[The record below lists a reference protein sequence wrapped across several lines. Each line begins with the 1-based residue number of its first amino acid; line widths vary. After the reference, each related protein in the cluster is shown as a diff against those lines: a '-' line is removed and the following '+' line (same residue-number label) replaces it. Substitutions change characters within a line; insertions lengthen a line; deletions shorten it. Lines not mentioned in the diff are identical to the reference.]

1 MGCKMGKCKKQLI
14 FVLFMFCALCCYA
27 GQISIQVVQYDKAHK
42 DVTEKSLV
50 IEDELLTGFFENGYI
65 VTNSPAMTSDSKG
78 SDEKCFSIGMN
89 DAFNGYSDYFVQ
101 IKLYYDGEKSDLSK
115 VNWTLYSVSTGEK
128 LEDSFINEFVMT
140 KENKKDLHI
149 VALQLISKIKEA
161 INA

>member
-1 MGCKMGKCKKQLI
+1 MGNFKKHFI
-14 FVLFMFCALCCYA
+14 FVFFMICGFCCYA
-27 GQISIQVVQYDKAHK
+27 GQISIQVVQHDKIQK
-42 DVTEKSLV
+42 NLSENSLV

-128 LEDSFINEFVMT
+128 LEDNFINEFVMT

>member
-1 MGCKMGKCKKQLI
+1 MICG
-14 FVLFMFCALCCYA
+14 FCCYA
-27 GQISIQVVQYDKAHK
+27 GQISIQVVQHDKVQK
-42 DVTEKSLV
+42 NLSENSLV

-101 IKLYYDGEKSDLSK
+101 IKLYYNGEKSDLSK

>member
-1 MGCKMGKCKKQLI
+1 MICG
-14 FVLFMFCALCCYA
+14 FCCYA
-27 GQISIQVVQYDKAHK
+27 GQISIQVVQHDKIQK
-42 DVTEKSLV
+42 NLSENSLV

>member
-1 MGCKMGKCKKQLI
+1 MGNLKKHFI
-14 FVLFMFCALCCYA
+14 FVFFLICGFCCYA
-27 GQISIQVVQYDKAHK
+27 GQISIQVVQHDKIQK
-42 DVTEKSLV
+42 NLSENSLV

-65 VTNSPAMTSDSKG
+65 VTNSPAITSDSKG

-101 IKLYYDGEKSDLSK
+101 IKLYYTGEKSDLSK

>member
-1 MGCKMGKCKKQLI
+1 MGNFKKHCI
-14 FVLFMFCALCCYA
+14 FVFFMIFGFCCYA
-27 GQISIQVVQYDKAHK
+27 GQISIQVVQHDKSQK
-42 DVTEKSLV
+42 NLSENSLV

-65 VTNSPAMTSDSKG
+65 VTNSPAITSDSKG

-101 IKLYYDGEKSDLSK
+101 IKLYYTGEKSDLSK

-128 LEDSFINEFVMT
+128 LEDNYINDFVMT

>member
-1 MGCKMGKCKKQLI
+1 MICG
-14 FVLFMFCALCCYA
+14 FCCYA
-27 GQISIQVVQYDKAHK
+27 GQISIQVVQHDKIQK
-42 DVTEKSLV
+42 NLSENSLV

-65 VTNSPAMTSDSKG
+65 VTNSPAITSDSKG

>member
-1 MGCKMGKCKKQLI
+1 MGNLKKHFIFVFFLI
-14 FVLFMFCALCCYA
+14 FEFSCYA
-27 GQISIQVVQYDKAHK
+27 GQISIQVVQHDKIQK
-42 DVTEKSLV
+42 NLSENSLV

-65 VTNSPAMTSDSKG
+65 VTNSPAITSDSKG

-101 IKLYYDGEKSDLSK
+101 IKLYYTGEKSDLSK

>member
-1 MGCKMGKCKKQLI
+1 MGNLKKHFI
-14 FVLFMFCALCCYA
+14 FVFFMICGFCCYA
-27 GQISIQVVQYDKAHK
+27 GQISIQVVQHDKIQK
-42 DVTEKSLV
+42 NLSENSLV

>member
-1 MGCKMGKCKKQLI
+1 MYMG
-14 FVLFMFCALCCYA
+14 FMICGFCCYA
-27 GQISIQVVQYDKAHK
+27 GQISIQVVQHDKIQK
-42 DVTEKSLV
+42 NLSENSLV

>member
-1 MGCKMGKCKKQLI
+1 
-14 FVLFMFCALCCYA
+14 
-27 GQISIQVVQYDKAHK
+27 
-42 DVTEKSLV
+42 
-50 IEDELLTGFFENGYI
+50 
-65 VTNSPAMTSDSKG
+65 MTSDSKG

>member
-1 MGCKMGKCKKQLI
+1 MGNFKKHFI
-14 FVLFMFCALCCYA
+14 FVFFMICGFCCYA
-27 GQISIQVVQYDKAHK
+27 GQISIQVVQHDKIQK
-42 DVTEKSLV
+42 NLSENSLV

-115 VNWTLYSVSTGEK
+115 VNWILYSVSTGEK

>member
-1 MGCKMGKCKKQLI
+1 MICG
-14 FVLFMFCALCCYA
+14 FCCYA
-27 GQISIQVVQYDKAHK
+27 GQISIQVVQHDKIQK
-42 DVTEKSLV
+42 NLSENSLV

-115 VNWTLYSVSTGEK
+115 VNWILYSVSTGEK

>member
-14 FVLFMFCALCCYA
+14 FVLFMFCVFCFYG
-27 GQISIQVVQYDKAHK
+27 GQISIQVVQHDKIQK
-42 DVTEKSLV
+42 NLSENSLV

>member
-1 MGCKMGKCKKQLI
+1 MICG
-14 FVLFMFCALCCYA
+14 FCCYA
-27 GQISIQVVQYDKAHK
+27 GQISIQVVQHDKIQK
-42 DVTEKSLV
+42 NLSENSLV

-65 VTNSPAMTSDSKG
+65 VTNSPAITSDSKG

-128 LEDSFINEFVMT
+128 LEDSFINDFVMT

>member
-1 MGCKMGKCKKQLI
+1 MGNFKKHII
-14 FVLFMFCALCCYA
+14 FVFFMICGFCCYA
-27 GQISIQVVQYDKAHK
+27 GQISIQVVQHDKIQK
-42 DVTEKSLV
+42 NLSENSLV

>member
-1 MGCKMGKCKKQLI
+1 MINKKLYTGPI
-14 FVLFMFCALCCYA
+14 
-27 GQISIQVVQYDKAHK
+27 YDRVA
-42 DVTEKSLV
+42 
-50 IEDELLTGFFENGYI
+50 IGFFENGYI

>member
-1 MGCKMGKCKKQLI
+1 MGNLKKHFT
-14 FVLFMFCALCCYA
+14 FVFFMLFCFCCFA
-27 GQISIQVVQYDKAHK
+27 GQISIQVVQHDKSQK
-42 DVTEKSLV
+42 NLSENSLV

-65 VTNSPAMTSDSKG
+65 VTNSPAMISDSKG

-89 DAFNGYSDYFVQ
+89 DAFNGCSDYFVQ
-101 IKLYYDGEKSDLSK
+101 IKLYYNGEKSDLNK
-115 VNWTLYSVSTGEK
+115 VKWTLYSVSTGEK
-128 LEDSFINEFVMT
+128 LEDNFINEFVMT

>member
-1 MGCKMGKCKKQLI
+1 MGNFKKHCIFVFFLI
-14 FVLFMFCALCCYA
+14 FGFSCYA
-27 GQISIQVVQYDKAHK
+27 GQISIQVVQHDKIQK
-42 DVTEKSLV
+42 NLSENSLV

-128 LEDSFINEFVMT
+128 LEDSFINDFVMT